1 MGADRMIRAFAV
13 AGMLASAL
21 WIVALVVEYQF
32 ALRPPGD
39 DSDLYKADQAA
50 FLLAEAG
57 YLAMLIGLYR
67 AHPGGHRWFGRV
79 AIGLWIMGIAAI
91 LLALILGLFRV
102 EAVFLLPIGGLGQLL
117 GSIFTAVAVVRTRV
131 WTGWRRLTPAIWT
144 AYFLF
149 SAVSVIAAIPVL
161 TIPAAAPSPRA
172 PSPVLEAVWQGA
184 WFLLSLALYLE
195 AGRASMARLERAKK
209 VEGPALQGSP
219 LDC

>member
-1 MGADRMIRAFAV
+1 MIRASAV
-13 AGMLASAL
+13 AGILASAL
-21 WIVALVVEYQF
+21 WVVALIVEYQF

-39 DSDLYKADQAA
+39 GSDLYKADQAA

-67 AHPGGHRWFGRV
+67 AHPGGHRWFGRA

-117 GSIFTAVAVVRTRV
+117 GSILTAVAVVRARR
-131 WTGWRRLTPAIWT
+131 WTGWRRFTPAIWT
-144 AYFLF
+144 GYFLF

-172 PSPVLEAVWQGA
+172 PNPVLEGVWQGA
-184 WFLLSLALYLE
+184 WFLLSLALYIE
-195 AGRASMARLERAKK
+195 AGRASIARLERAKK
-209 VEGPALQGSP
+209 VEGPALQGGP